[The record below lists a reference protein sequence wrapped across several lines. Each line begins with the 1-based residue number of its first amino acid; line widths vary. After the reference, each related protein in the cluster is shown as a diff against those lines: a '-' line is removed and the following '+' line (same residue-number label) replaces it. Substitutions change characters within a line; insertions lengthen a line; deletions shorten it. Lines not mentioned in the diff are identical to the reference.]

1 MRTKFNQVTLLF
13 EKGDVT
19 SRIIVVYCLYQ
30 VPGKGRLRRIPVSA
44 YRVYIVKIIG
54 GIPGCG
60 KSELRLLCVRIKLEH
75 VKNEKK
81 NQATRLDSIWL
92 FHYTKSVM

>member
-1 MRTKFNQVTLLF
+1 LRTKFNLVTLLF
-13 EKGDVT
+13 EKEDVI
-19 SRIIVVYCLYQ
+19 SRIIVGYCLYQ
-30 VPGKGRLRRIPVSA
+30 VLGKGRLRRIPVSA
-44 YRVYIVKIIG
+44 YRVYIMKIIG

-60 KSELRLLCVRIKLEH
+60 KSELRLLYVRIKLEH
-75 VKNEKK
+75 VENEKK